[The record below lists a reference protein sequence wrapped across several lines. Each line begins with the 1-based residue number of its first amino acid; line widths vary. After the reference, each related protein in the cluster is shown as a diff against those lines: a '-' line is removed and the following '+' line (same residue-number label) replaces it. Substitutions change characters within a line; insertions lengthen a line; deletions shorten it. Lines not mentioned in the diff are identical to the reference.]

1 MAWSDRT
8 DRVLVASMREFG
20 QAITY
25 TPVGG
30 VAGSSVGIFDAD
42 YQLVALGGDVEITA
56 VGPVLG
62 VRLADFTAPP
72 AKGDA
77 VTIGSASYTVR
88 SVHLDGQG
96 GAKLLLAPA

>member
-1 MAWSDRT
+1 MAWSDRA
-8 DRVLVASMREFG
+8 DRILVASVREFG
-20 QAITY
+20 QAITH
-25 TPVGG
+25 TPVS
-30 VAGSSVGIFDAD
+30 GSAQSISAIFDAD
-42 YQLVALGGDVEITA
+42 YQLISLGGDVEITA

-77 VTIGSASYTVR
+77 VTIGSAHYSVR
-88 SVHLDGQG
+88 SVHPDGQG